1 MGSLQKVNCFG
12 RRVCGDADEPIGQN
26 LTRAH
31 SAELLERLAG
41 LKMLAVAYE
50 RLKLL
55 ERHGQTLELR
65 DGVFHASGCA

>member
-1 MGSLQKVNCFG
+1 MGSLQKVNLPSVAAF
-12 RRVCGDADEPIGQN
+12 VVMQTSQLAEN

-65 DGVFHASGCA
+65 DGVFHA